1 MTKSLVQS
9 GYLSPQI
16 VADKASQVAEGLE
29 YLGRG
34 PSLSK
39 LQSAA
44 ALATLGHIKQVE
56 RLDLYNLDTSSVPA
70 EELSSLVK
78 CSDVVGIAR
87 VNGGLA
93 PVLSSVQC
101 GRLHIHSTSLST
113 ADTQQLVAAMDT
125 RVKWVTLCGSVTL
138 DMETLTQYDG
148 EGVCGEVKMNGI
160 SILRYGNQV
169 KKWAENMGWKI
180 EEKSDASGLITKIR
194 IKRLLFF

>member
-113 ADTQQLVAAMDT
+113 ADTQQLVAAMVT
-125 RVKWVTLCGSVTL
+125 RVKRVRLGSVTL
-138 DMETLTQYDG
+138 DMETLAQYDG
-148 EGVCGEVKMNGI
+148 EGECDKVTLWMDTTE
-160 SILRYGNQV
+160 RYRDQV
-169 KKWAENMGWKI
+169 KAWAENMGWLDDDFS
-180 EEKSDASGLITKIR
+180 EESMIWIHRS
-194 IKRLLFF
+194 

>member
-113 ADTQQLVAAMDT
+113 ADTQQLVAAMVT
-125 RVKWVTLCGSVTL
+125 RVKEVWLDEGLSL
-138 DMETLTQYDG
+138 DMAALAQYDG
-148 EGVCGEVKMNGI
+148 KGRCGIVRLAAAVSAE
-160 SILRYGNQV
+160 YGDQV
-169 KKWAENMGWKI
+169 KTWAEHLGWQI
-180 EEKSDASGLITKIR
+180 GVESSGYIIVR
-194 IKRLLFF
+194 RP